1 MDKQIKNQTKICKF
15 CKTEIPTDAKIC
27 PNCRKKQT
35 SMLRKTAKIL
45 LLFCI
50 AAFLL
55 TFCSNVQKF
64 KNENNKD
71 KNPRKISEGSSLEQ
85 EKTGTSGNVFQT
97 GDVVETENLRI
108 SFLSA
113 EQYVSDNEFL
123 QPKEGYE
130 YWKFTF
136 KVENISDSD
145 QAVSSLMDWEC
156 FADNA
161 KADQTYI
168 GDDNGLDATLSSG
181 RETQGSI
188 YFEIPQGS
196 SQIELEYK
204 ISYFSDNKIILRQ
217 NNVPYLI

>member
-15 CKTEIPTDAKIC
+15 CKTEIPANAKIC

-123 QPKEGYE
+123 QPKEGDE

-204 ISYFSDNKIILRQ
+204 ISYFSDNKIIFKAK
-217 NNVPYLI
+217 

>member
-161 KADQTYI
+161 K
-168 GDDNGLDATLSSG
+168 
-181 RETQGSI
+181 
-188 YFEIPQGS
+188 
-196 SQIELEYK
+196 QI
-204 ISYFSDNKIILRQ
+204 R
-217 NNVPYLI
+217 LI